1 MTDLTLTSGSP
12 FDSIRRV
19 DAHGQEF
26 WWARDLMSLLG
37 YDQWRRF
44 EDAIERAMVSARNS
58 GLDSP
63 GLAFCRVR
71 QEDTGGAPRSDYRLV
86 RYACYLVAMNGD
98 PRKPEIAAAQT
109 YFAVKTREAEVG
121 AVDLS
126 DPLAQL
132 QRTNRQLSQ
141 AIEIAMA
148 ERQRAET
155 AEAKVIELHPKA
167 DAWDTL
173 ADTGA
178 DYSAREA
185 AYILNRDPA
194 ISTGQNRLLALL
206 RSWGLI
212 DSGGTPYANH
222 STHVTL
228 KPQTRWDKRTQK
240 RVPADPQVRVTV
252 SGLQYLHKRLDG
264 VEPLDFG
271 ADLAAVTS

>member
-1 MTDLTLTSGSP
+1 MNHP
-12 FDSIRRV
+12 ACIEFNY
-19 DAHGQEF
+19 AGQEV
-26 WWARDLMSLLG
+26 RTVQDEN
-37 YDQWRRF
+37 DEPRF
-44 EDAIERAMVSARNS
+44 VAADVCAVLEHTNPSMAVGALDEDEKGLSIVETPGGLQQMVTVSES
-58 GLDSP
+58 GLYS
-63 GLAFCRVR
+63 LIL
-71 QEDTGGAPRSDYRLV
+71 RS
-86 RYACYLVAMNGD
+86 
-98 PRKPEIAAAQT
+98 RKPEARAFKRWVTHEVLPAIRKTGRYAANVSRRELAEMVIAESDRADREAAA
-109 YFAVKTREAEVG
+109 
-121 AVDLS
+121 
-126 DPLAQL
+126 
-132 QRTNRQLSQ
+132 RQL
-141 AIEIAMA
+141 
-148 ERQRAET
+148 

-222 STHVTL
+222 ATHVTL

-240 RVPADPQVRVTV
+240 RVPADPQVRITV
-252 SGLQYLHKRLDG
+252 AGLQYLHKRLGG
-264 VEPLDFG
+264 VEPLDVG